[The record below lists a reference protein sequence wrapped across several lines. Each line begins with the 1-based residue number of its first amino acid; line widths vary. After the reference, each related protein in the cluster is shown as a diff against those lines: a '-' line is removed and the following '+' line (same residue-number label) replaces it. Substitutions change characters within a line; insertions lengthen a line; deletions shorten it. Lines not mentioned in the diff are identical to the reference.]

1 MSDKNNTEKIM
12 PIGGQAVIEGV
23 MMRSPKR
30 IATAIRRSSG
40 EIEIKKQDYESLI
53 QRKKFLNIP
62 IIRGAVTLI
71 EVMILGIK
79 TLQWSADKAMEDVE
93 AEEAKNGK
101 KKSTKKEGK
110 KKKEGMSN
118 LSAILT
124 VSFALMLG
132 IGIFIGMPIFLTT
145 TIFDIE
151 RDALMFNLVA
161 GLFRITFFLLYV
173 WGISFMK
180 DVVRLFQYHGAE
192 HKSIFA
198 FEGKVFLSPENA
210 QKYTTYHPRC
220 GTSFLVMVMVI
231 SLFFFAFLDALIIY
245 FYGDINFLIR
255 ILTHIPFVPIVGG
268 IGYEAIK
275 ASAKRTDSAIVQ
287 FLITP
292 GLWLQKITTN
302 TPDLEQ
308 LEVAIAALKA
318 ALGDEYKDELVAED
332 EQTPETAAAV

>member
-1 MSDKNNTEKIM
+1 VSDNNQNEKIM

-30 IATAIRRSSG
+30 IATAIRRASG
-40 EIEIKKQDYESLI
+40 EIEIKNQEYESFI

-62 IIRGAVTLI
+62 IIRGAITLI

-79 TLQWSADKAMEDVE
+79 TLQWSADKAMEDI
-93 AEEAKNGK
+93 EEKEKKNNNKSK
-101 KKSTKKEGK
+101 KK

-118 LSAILT
+118 LSAVLT
-124 VSFALMLG
+124 ISFALLLG
-132 IGIFIGMPIFLTT
+132 IGLFIGMPIYLTT
-145 TIFDIE
+145 EIFNIE
-151 RDALMFNLVA
+151 REALLFNLVA
-161 GLFRITFFLLYV
+161 GGIRISFFLVYV
-173 WGISFMK
+173 WAISFMK

-198 FEGKVFLSPENA
+198 FESKVFLSPENA
-210 QKYTTYHPRC
+210 QKFTTFHPRC

-231 SLFFFAFLDALIIY
+231 SLFFFAFLDTFIIY
-245 FYGDINFLIR
+245 FYGDINIFIR
-255 ILTHIPFVPIVGG
+255 LLTHIPFVPIVGG

-292 GLWLQKITTN
+292 GLWLQRITTN

-308 LEVAIAALKA
+308 LEVAITALKV
-318 ALGDEYKDELVAED
+318 ALGDDYKDELVQENKEVAEI
-332 EQTPETAAAV
+332 V

>member
-12 PIGGQAVIEGV
+12 PVGGQAVIEGV

-30 IATAIRRSSG
+30 IATAIRRASG
-40 EIEIKKQDYESLI
+40 EIEIKKQEYESLI

-62 IIRGAVTLI
+62 IVRGAITLI

-93 AEEAKNGK
+93 AEEIKNGK
-101 KKSTKKEGK
+101 KVKNSKGAGK

-118 LSAILT
+118 FSAILT
-124 VSFALMLG
+124 VSFALLLG
-132 IGIFIGMPIFLTT
+132 VGLFIGLPLYLTT
-145 TIFDIE
+145 EIFNIE
-151 RDALMFNLVA
+151 KEALLFNLVA
-161 GLFRITFFLLYV
+161 GAIRITFFLIYV

-210 QKYTTYHPRC
+210 QKYTTFHPRC

-231 SLFFFAFLDALIIY
+231 SLFFFAFLDTFIIY
-245 FYGDINFLIR
+245 FYGDINIFIR
-255 ILTHIPFVPIVGG
+255 LLTHIPFVPIVGG

-292 GLWLQKITTN
+292 GLWLQRITTN
-302 TPDLEQ
+302 NDKLCR
-308 LEVAIAALKA
+308 
-318 ALGDEYKDELVAED
+318 YCSF
-332 EQTPETAAAV
+332 

>member
-1 MSDKNNTEKIM
+1 MSENKQNETIM

-30 IATAIRRSSG
+30 LATAIRRASG
-40 EIEIKKQDYESLI
+40 DIEIKTQEYESLI
-53 QRKKFLNIP
+53 LRKKYLNIP
-62 IIRGAVTLI
+62 IVRGAFTLI

-79 TLQWSADKAMEDVE
+79 TLQWSADKAMEDI
-93 AEEAKNGK
+93 EEEDKKNGK
-101 KKSTKKEGK
+101 KIKK

-118 LSAILT
+118 FSAVLT
-124 VSFALMLG
+124 ISFALILG
-132 IGIFIGMPIFLTT
+132 IGLFIGLPIYLTT
-145 TIFDIE
+145 EIFNIE
-151 RDALMFNLVA
+151 REALLFNMVA
-161 GLFRITFFLLYV
+161 GGIRITFFLAYV

-198 FEGKVFLSPENA
+198 FESKVFLSPENA
-210 QKYTTYHPRC
+210 QKFATFHPRC

-231 SLFFFAFLDALIIY
+231 SLFFFAFLDTFIIY
-245 FYGDINFLIR
+245 FYGDINLFIRLI
-255 ILTHIPFVPIVGG
+255 THIPFVPIVGG

-292 GLWLQKITTN
+292 GLWLQRITTN

-308 LEVAIAALKA
+308 LEVGIAALKA
-318 ALGDEYKDELVAED
+318 ALGDDYKDELVKEDAEVV
-332 EQTPETAAAV
+332 EIA

>member
-1 MSDKNNTEKIM
+1 LSDKNQTETIM
-12 PIGGQAVIEGV
+12 PVGGQAVIEGV

-40 EIEIKKQDYESLI
+40 EIEIKKQEYKSLI

-62 IIRGAVTLI
+62 IIRGAITLI
-71 EVMILGIK
+71 EVMVLGIK

-93 AEEAKNGK
+93 EEEIKSGK
-101 KKSTKKEGK
+101 KVKKK

-124 VSFALMLG
+124 VSFALLLG
-132 IGIFIGMPIFLTT
+132 VGLFIGMPLYLTT
-145 TIFDIE
+145 EIFNIE
-151 RDALMFNLVA
+151 KEALLFNLVA
-161 GLFRITFFLLYV
+161 GGIRITFFLIYV

-198 FEGKVFLSPENA
+198 FESKVFLSPENA
-210 QKYTTYHPRC
+210 QKFTTFHPRC

-231 SLFFFAFLDALIIY
+231 SLFFFAFLDTFIIY
-245 FYGDINFLIR
+245 FYGDINIFIR
-255 ILTHIPFVPIVGG
+255 LLTHIPFVPIVGG

-292 GLWLQKITTN
+292 GLWLQRITTN

-318 ALGDEYKDELVAED
+318 ALGDDFKDELVSED
-332 EQTPETAAAV
+332 IQTPETANAV